1 MTDEYRDAIANLA
14 TAVSIITTKVDG
26 KPVGMTASAV
36 CSLSLEP
43 MLLLVCINARLPT
56 HEAIERAGRFAVNV
70 LPEGCERLATHFAR
84 PAPDKFADVRLV
96 EGHDLPLLRDAL
108 AYFVCD
114 LHERLPGGDHSIFIG
129 LVRRC
134 ERRTG
139 GKPLLYFNRK
149 FGRLDNPEEELMRAL
164 AQHW

>member
-14 TAVSIITTKVDG
+14 TAVSIITTTADG
-26 KPVGMTASAV
+26 KPAGMTASAV

-43 MLLLVCINARLPT
+43 VLLLVCINARLPT

-96 EGHDLPLLRDAL
+96 AGHECPAAIIQSSSAGYGDASG
-108 AYFVCD
+108 
-114 LHERLPGGDHSIFIG
+114 EP
-129 LVRRC
+129 
-134 ERRTG
+134 TG
-139 GKPLLYFNRK
+139 NRSSTSTGNSAVLIIPK
-149 FGRLDNPEEELMRAL
+149 KNL
-164 AQHW
+164 